1 LHIPLEV
8 GYLSYL
14 IDAIK
19 VYKLSISEARLQY
32 KLNILNMPPEEDEFK
47 FAEWKYEQDLIKLW
61 MVLNS
66 ERKVER

>member
-1 LHIPLEV
+1 MNLIGIEV
-8 GYLSYL
+8 C
-14 IDAIK
+14 
-19 VYKLSISEARLQY
+19 KLSISEARLRY
-32 KLNILNMPPEEDEFK
+32 KLNILNMPLEEDEPE